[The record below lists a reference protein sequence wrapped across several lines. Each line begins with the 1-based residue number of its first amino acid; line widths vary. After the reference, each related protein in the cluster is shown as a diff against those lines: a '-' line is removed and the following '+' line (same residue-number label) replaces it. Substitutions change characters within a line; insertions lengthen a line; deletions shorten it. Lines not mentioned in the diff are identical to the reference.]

1 MVGLLAKKFIKD
13 YDNYSSGE
21 VRQQYGVLS
30 GAVGIGLNILLFIVK
45 LTAGFLSGSVAITAD
60 AINNL
65 GDAGSSIL
73 MMVGFKLAGRK
84 PDPEHPFGHGRVE
97 YVTGLVV
104 SILIVIMGFELFTSS
119 IDKIIHPQ
127 ELTVSA
133 IVVAILIVSVGVK
146 FYMYYYNKVLAKK
159 LGSQTLNATS
169 KDSVSDAVST
179 TVVLAAMLFT
189 YFTGIMIDGWCG
201 LLVACFILYTG
212 INSVK
217 DTLDPLLGTRP
228 DPEYVK
234 TIENFVKSFDGI
246 LGVHDMVVHDYGPG
260 RVMISLHAEV
270 SAECDIVDIHDT
282 IDVIEH
288 KLNQTLGCY
297 SVIHMDPIVV
307 NDEVTNRM
315 KRFTELV
322 VKSIDERFT
331 MHDFRMVKGATH
343 TNLIF
348 DVVAPYDCDLSPEEI
363 KKIIND
369 ILSTLPE
376 RLIAVVTIDRPM
388 V

>member
-1 MVGLLAKKFIKD
+1 MVELLAKKFIKN
-13 YDNYSSGE
+13 YDDYSSGD

-30 GAVGIGLNILLFIVK
+30 GAVGIGLNIILFIIK
-45 LTAGFLSGSVAITAD
+45 ITAGFLSGSVAIMAD
-60 AINNL
+60 ATNNL

-73 MMVGFKLAGRK
+73 MMVGFKMAGRK
-84 PDPEHPFGHGRVE
+84 PDPDHPFGHGRIE
-97 YVTGLVV
+97 YVTGLGV
-104 SILIVIMGFELFTSS
+104 SMLIVLMGFELLTSS
-119 IDKIIHPQ
+119 IDKIIHPKA
-127 ELTVSA
+127 LTVSPV
-133 IVVAILIVSVGVK
+133 VVAILIVSICVK
-146 FYMYYYNKVLAKK
+146 FYMYYYNKSLSKK
-159 LGSQTLNATS
+159 LSSQTLNATS
-169 KDSVSDAVST
+169 MDSVSDAIST

-189 YFTGIMIDGWCG
+189 FFTGIVIDGWCS
-201 LLVACFILYTG
+201 LLVAGFILYTG
-212 INSVK
+212 ITSVK

-228 DPEYVK
+228 DPEFVK

-270 SAECDIVDIHDT
+270 SADCDIVDIHDT
-282 IDVIEH
+282 IDVIEF
-288 KLNQTLGCY
+288 KLSQTLGCY

-307 NDEVTNRM
+307 NDEMTDRM
-315 KRFTELV
+315 RRFTELV

-348 DVVAPYDCDLSPEEI
+348 DVVAPYDSELEPEEI

-376 RLIAVVTIDRPM
+376 TLVAVVTIDRPM